1 MPCPRFPAAHPG
13 TLRPSTPTFAATR
26 LRQAAPAHRAPRT
39 FLVDSIALPA
49 ASDQPRS
56 ATAPAV
62 AAGIYAALVALS
74 VAFFI
79 YQIPIQ
85 LHDSLNHL
93 LNVQQLSLSEIMRSY
108 FFQDVYVR
116 PFWWAEAKIV
126 FELSRGHYYEWF
138 RGLHAVQACV
148 LVALFVSLLRPR
160 TWLDAALVTLAL
172 SVLIGMHTLNGTIRE
187 AFPVNHY
194 LFAVLGCVTAA
205 HLAAAAHHRWSDAA
219 AVVVFIFS
227 ALTVESGLLVCVV
240 TVGAYFAGQRGVSG
254 RGVLVVA
261 ACFVLYFVLRLTYFG
276 SYPPNLLERSSG
288 FGFGVQSPDE
298 LLTRF
303 GGNALPFY
311 VYNVVCAALTVLF
324 TEPRAGVFRYTA
336 ALLNGRINL
345 PIASNVISSAV
356 GTALIARYV
365 WRRRAEW
372 RLRRFNR
379 DDQMIV
385 IFAAV
390 LIGNAGV
397 SYAYTKDVIVAPAGV
412 FYAGAL
418 FVAARHFAT
427 SSMAGRGVGRWG
439 AMALLTVLAVTWAH
453 RAAGSY
459 AGLRAMAFQDRTEW
473 VSAEEW
479 VAREEIDVTTN
490 RDRTLMLHVQGDAL
504 YRHPAPPPPADAVT
518 RLLNFD

>member
-1 MPCPRFPAAHPG
+1 
-13 TLRPSTPTFAATR
+13 
-26 LRQAAPAHRAPRT
+26 
-39 FLVDSIALPA
+39 
-49 ASDQPRS
+49 
-56 ATAPAV
+56 V
-62 AAGIYAALVALS
+62 AGAYAALVAAS
-74 VAFFI
+74 VAAFV

-93 LNVQQLSLSEIMRSY
+93 LNVQQLSLREIMRSY

-116 PFWWAEAKIV
+116 PFWWADAKIV

-138 RGLHAVQACV
+138 RGLHALQACV
-148 LVALFVSLLRPR
+148 LIALVVGLLRPR
-160 TWLDAALVTLAL
+160 TWLDAALVAFAL
-172 SVLIGMHTLNGTIRE
+172 SVLIGMHTLNGTLRE

-219 AVVVFIFS
+219 AVAVFIFS
-227 ALTVESGLLVCVV
+227 ALTVESGLLVCAV
-240 TVGAYFAGQRGVSG
+240 TVGAYVSGQRGVSG
-254 RGVLVVA
+254 RGVLMVA

-288 FGFGVQSPDE
+288 FGFGVQAPED
-298 LLTRF
+298 LVAKF
-303 GGNALPFY
+303 GGNPLPFY
-311 VYNVVCAALTVLF
+311 AYNVVCAMLTVLF

-336 ALLNGRINL
+336 ALFDGRLNL
-345 PIASNVISSAV
+345 PIVSNVMSSAL
-356 GTALIARYV
+356 GTGLILTYA

-372 RLRRFNR
+372 RARRFNR

-385 IFAAV
+385 IFSAV
-390 LIGNAGV
+390 LVGNAAI

-412 FYAGAL
+412 FYACAL
-418 FVAARHFAT
+418 FVAVRHFAV
-427 SSMAGRGVGRWG
+427 SAMSWQGPRRW
-439 AMALLTVLAVTWAH
+439 ASVVVLAVLALTWAH

-459 AGLRAMAFQDRTEW
+459 AGLRAMAFQDRSEW
-473 VSAEEW
+473 VAAEEW
-479 VAREEIDVTTN
+479 VAREDIDVSSD
-490 RDRTLMLHVQGDAL
+490 RDRALMLHVQGDAL